1 MFKKQKQAASSEKS
15 SAQLMAYVYQVISGY
30 YTPLDTTSLDNQE
43 LGDKINQLV
52 EYFLLGNNNFVMRL
66 NKSMTVIGDSSCVK
80 DMIEQVN
87 SQTTAINDMQ
97 GSSQDLGDSIQNIQ
111 NAVHNIQE
119 NSQTVLDTSNN
130 CIEDMSSSIT
140 IIDEA
145 AKQITAINDQ
155 VAVFQEKAQKIN
167 EIIDVVKKVAEKSG
181 LLALNASIEAARA
194 GEAGRGFAVVAMEV
208 KDLSAN
214 TAASAEDVVKYVKEL
229 MDGIEALSE
238 SIEATTQKLLTGN
251 ESVHTSIENMQSMN
265 DQIECMNDEINH
277 IYEEI
282 NTQSALTE
290 SFVASIDSIADSY
303 NTLSEECI
311 TTGDHLYKISRDI
324 DKARGDMARW
334 NAKPTTLDWMTI
346 FEVDH
351 LIFTWRV
358 YNHLAGFETL
368 LLKQLNN
375 PAGCKL
381 GKWLAS
387 QTKPQITNSKE
398 FRLLKKIHE
407 EIHAHACDSW
417 QAAEDGNRQEAL
429 RHFNMALEA
438 YEKFKPALAALKEV
452 VKATGDDKETEI
464 VLKFG
469 S

>member
-1 MFKKQKQAASSEKS
+1 MLKKNKKPTALEKDS
-15 SAQLMAYVYQVISGY
+15 TYLMTYMEQVISGD
-30 YTPLDTTSLDNQE
+30 YTPLDTATLDNPA
-43 LGDKINQLV
+43 LGEKMNALV
-52 EYFLLGNNNFVMRL
+52 EHFLVSNNNFVMRL
-66 NKSMTVIGDSSCVK
+66 NKSMTVIGDSSRVK
-80 DMIEQVN
+80 DMIEKVN

-111 NAVHNIQE
+111 NAVFTIQG

-130 CIEDMSSSIT
+130 CIADMNNSIN

-155 VAVFQEKAQKIN
+155 VAIFQEKAQKIN

-208 KDLSAN
+208 KELSAN
-214 TAASAEDVVKYVKEL
+214 TTASAEDVVKYVKEL
-229 MDGIEALSE
+229 MDGIETLSA
-238 SIEATTQKLLTGN
+238 SIESTTQQLLNGN
-251 ESVHTSIENMQSMN
+251 ESVHTSVENMNAMN
-265 DQIECMNDEINH
+265 EQIIGMNDEINH

-303 NTLSEECI
+303 NTLSEECQ
-311 TTGDHLYKISRDI
+311 TTGAHLYKISRDI
-324 DKARGDMARW
+324 DKARGDMARF
-334 NAKPTTLDWMTI
+334 NSKLTTLDWLTI
-346 FEVDH
+346 FEIDH

-358 YNHLAGFETL
+358 YNNLAGFETL
-368 LLKQLNN
+368 KITQLNN
-375 PAGCKL
+375 PADCKL
-381 GKWLAS
+381 GKWMAS
-387 QTKPQITNSKE
+387 QTTPQIINSKE
-398 FRLLKKIHE
+398 FRALKKIHE
-407 EIHAHACDSW
+407 EVHAHACDSW
-417 QAAEDGNRQEAL
+417 YANEDGNRQEAV
-429 RHFNMALEA
+429 RHFNLAYEA
-438 YEKFKPALAALKEV
+438 YQKFQVALNDLRAV

-469 S
+469 

>member
-1 MFKKQKQAASSEKS
+1 MFKKNKKTTSYEKD
-15 SAQLMAYVYQVISGY
+15 ATYLMTYMDQVISGD
-30 YTPLDTTSLDNQE
+30 YTPLDTAALDNPVLAE
-43 LGDKINQLV
+43 KMNQLV
-52 EYFLLGNNNFVMRL
+52 EHFLVSNNNFVMRL

-80 DMIEQVN
+80 DMMEQVN
-87 SQTTAINDMQ
+87 SQTTAINDMR

-111 NAVHNIQE
+111 DAVYTIQG
-119 NSQTVLDTSNN
+119 NSQNVLDTSRN
-130 CIEDMSSSIT
+130 CIDDMNNSMN

-155 VAVFQEKAQKIN
+155 VAIFKEKAEKIN
-167 EIIDVVKKVAEKSG
+167 EIIDVVKAVAGKSG

-214 TAASAEDVVKYVKEL
+214 TAASAEDVTKYVKEL
-229 MDGIEALSE
+229 MDGITALSE
-238 SIEATTQKLLTGN
+238 SIETTTRKLLSGN
-251 ESVHTSIENMQSMN
+251 DSVHNSVDNMSSMN
-265 DQIECMNDEINH
+265 HQIIEMNNEINH

-303 NTLSEECI
+303 TTLSEECM

-334 NAKPTTLDWMTI
+334 NAKPTTLDWLTI

-358 YNHLAGFETL
+358 YNNLAGFETL
-368 LLKQLNN
+368 KITQLNN

-381 GKWLAS
+381 GKWIAS
-387 QTKPQITNSKE
+387 QTTPQIVNSKE
-398 FRLLKKIHE
+398 LRILKKLHE
-407 EIHAHACDSW
+407 ELHSHACDSW
-417 QAAEDGNRQEAL
+417 YANEDGNRQEAM
-429 RHFNMALEA
+429 RHFTLA
-438 YEKFKPALAALKEV
+438 YDAYQKFQVALKDFREV
-452 VKATGDDKETEI
+452 VKAIGDDKETEI

-469 S
+469 